1 MVGSD
6 RPTMRDLSNFVV
18 PYVGS
23 KWYMLS
29 FQLLDPQYT
38 ETMQSLKKDNR
49 NVEECCMEMLNEW
62 LRTEPKN
69 ATWKR
74 LIEAL
79 NSPSVKLHNVANKL
93 QKMLLKTKTVC
104 MCICIMILCVC
115 VLFYIRYV

>member
-18 PYVGS
+18 PSVGS

-49 NVEECCMEMLNEW
+49 NVEECCIEMFNDW

-69 ATWKR
+69 ATWKG

-79 NSPSVKLHNVANKL
+79 NSPIIKLHHLANKL
-93 QKMLLKTKTVC
+93 EKMLLKTKPVC
-104 MCICIMILCVC
+104 I
-115 VLFYIRYV
+115 